1 MVQAHD
7 FAPCHQPSHACF
19 ADASLKHK
27 KDEAKKH
34 HDAQKPKDFD
44 KKHAD
49 KQSKKHGKH
58 AHAGRKGMPMHRYA
72 MNPQRQNFHRPMMK
86 DQRVLRQQNQAQKVV
101 NIYL

>member
-7 FAPCHQPSHACF
+7 FQAPPCRPQAHACF

-27 KDEAKKH
+27 KDEAKKR

-44 KKHAD
+44 KKHAQKHGKKFD
-49 KQSKKHGKH
+49 KKHGKKH
-58 AHAGRKGMPMHRYA
+58 AWKRGAKHGRQFAAR
-72 MNPQRQNFHRPMMK
+72 RPMMNT
-86 DQRVLRQQNQAQKVV
+86 RPAFRQPNAAAKVV